1 MGHADKIHREHYRQ
15 PIASRDILKISQYL
29 EAVLQKDGQD
39 SSNES
44 ASNSD
49 SEKENNVR
57 EEINNNNPD
66 ETDISLCNTSKY
78 SMNCYKETDK
88 QSGKRKRSTSP
99 YGKTKRVRWT
109 EDEKEAALHAFAGH
123 MENHTL
129 PSLREIQEV
138 KKKYISLARRTSP
151 QIKTW
156 LHNKQ
161 KTLQ

>member
-1 MGHADKIHREHYRQ
+1 MRTNSIIFSCLLNYFN
-15 PIASRDILKISQYL
+15 ILYAL
-29 EAVLQKDGQD
+29 LA
-39 SSNES
+39 
-44 ASNSD
+44 
-49 SEKENNVR
+49 
-57 EEINNNNPD
+57 
-66 ETDISLCNTSKY
+66 
-78 SMNCYKETDK
+78 
-88 QSGKRKRSTSP
+88 SP

-129 PSLREIQEV
+129 PSLREIQEI